1 MSLDGRIGRK
11 DGEIVFSNRLDNYRV
26 TQLRESVDALMVDIE
41 TILSE
46 DPSLDVKDKSKCRTR
61 IVVDK
66 NAEIPENAKV
76 LSDVEAEVIIGTC
89 KGVSQRKRDT
99 LMALQENLKVVSVG
113 SHAVNLEELLWT
125 LYEDGIRQI
134 LLEGSRKLTR
144 RMLDEGLVDEIFL
157 TIVPTVIGEGINFV
171 EGDIGENIELRLE
184 GILQYGDQVVL
195 HYVVK

>member
-1 MSLDGRIGRK
+1 MSLAGRIGRK